1 MNMSMLKLDG
11 VDIAVRESGYGPA
24 MILVHGTGAD
34 GSTWDGVLPG
44 LAKNHR
50 VIDYDRRG
58 YRGSPHSAV
67 IDYRVHGR
75 DLEALIEG
83 LAAGPAVLVGW
94 SSGGTVCLDLAS
106 RRPDLVAHVIVMES
120 PVHGIR
126 NGTPELFKTVAL
138 VRWLQARGRQ
148 DEAVTLFL
156 QFASKTIDGGNAFD
170 RAPSESRAALLANR
184 QVILAELGAGRF
196 GPLGEY
202 VNYRALAKTQL
213 PITWLIG
220 GDSARWYNRI
230 AADAARKIPTIRVE
244 KLPHTSHLMHHERP
258 DAFIG
263 SVLAAL

>member
-11 VDIAVRESGYGPA
+11 VDIAVRGSGYGPA

-106 RRPDLVAHVIVMES
+106 RRHGIASTRHPERHPRALQNSGSS
-120 PVHGIR
+120 PVAPSA
-126 NGTPELFKTVAL
+126 GTPGRSRHPVSP
-138 VRWLQARGRQ
+138 VRLK
-148 DEAVTLFL
+148 D
-156 QFASKTIDGGNAFD
+156 D
-170 RAPSESRAALLANR
+170 
-184 QVILAELGAGRF
+184 
-196 GPLGEY
+196 
-202 VNYRALAKTQL
+202 
-213 PITWLIG
+213 
-220 GDSARWYNRI
+220 
-230 AADAARKIPTIRVE
+230 
-244 KLPHTSHLMHHERP
+244 
-258 DAFIG
+258 
-263 SVLAAL
+263 